1 MSEQTNSFAQLWT
14 QLKEYGTMKLEYY
27 KLTAAEK
34 VSLLITTIALS
45 LIVGALCVVALFFVS
60 MAVVCLIATGVGF
73 GWAFMIVAGFY
84 VLVLGVVVVFRK
96 QLILNPVCRFVSKL
110 LLS

>member
-1 MSEQTNSFAQLWT
+1 
-14 QLKEYGTMKLEYY
+14 
-27 KLTAAEK
+27 
-34 VSLLITTIALS
+34 
-45 LIVGALCVVALFFVS
+45 
-60 MAVVCLIATGVGF
+60 
-73 GWAFMIVAGFY
+73 MIVAGFY